1 MKRQI
6 RQRVFETNSSSTHSI
21 CITKNPVTLLPIP
34 ECLNFEFDSYGWEE
48 NKLTSIKE
56 KTRYLYTCI
65 GYLGS
70 EQKIKKVL
78 QFIVKTL
85 KKHGVKQIYFDH
97 FELCFY
103 CDSKDKITGY
113 IYPGNDGYVDRGDE
127 AIEFVEDVCSDE
139 NKLINF
145 LFSDQSFV
153 LTGNDN
159 SGTDVTIRVDYDH
172 DEYYKGN

>member
-6 RQRVFETNSSSTHSI
+6 RNGVFETNSSSTHSI
-21 CITKNPVTLLPIP
+21 CIAKNPVTLLPIP
-34 ECLNFEFDSYGWEE
+34 EYLDFQFDSYGWEE

-56 KTRYLYTCI
+56 KVRYLYTCI
-65 GYLGS
+65 GYLES
-70 EQKIKKVL
+70 EQKIKEVL

-85 KKHGVKQIYFDH
+85 KKHGVKQIYFDP
-97 FELCFY
+97 FDLCFY
-103 CDSKDKITGY
+103 RDSKDKITTY
-113 IYPGNDGYVDRGDE
+113 ISPGSDGYVDHGHE

-159 SGTDVTIRVDYDH
+159 SGTDVTIRVDYEH

>member
-6 RQRVFETNSSSTHSI
+6 RNGVFETNSSSTHSI
-21 CITKNPVTLLPIP
+21 CIAKNPATLLPIP
-34 ECLNFEFDSYGWEE
+34 EHLDFEFGSYGWEE
-48 NKLTSIKE
+48 DKLTSIKE
-56 KTRYLYTCI
+56 KVKYLYTCI

-70 EQKIKKVL
+70 EQQIKEVL

-85 KKHGVKQIYFDH
+85 QKHGVKQIYFDP
-97 FELCFY
+97 FEFRVY
-103 CDSKDKITGY
+103 CDYKGRITTY
-113 IYPGNDGYVDRGDE
+113 IYPNRDEYIDHGEE

-145 LFSDQSFV
+145 LFSDQSFI

-159 SGTDVTIRVDYDH
+159 KGTDVTIRVDYEH